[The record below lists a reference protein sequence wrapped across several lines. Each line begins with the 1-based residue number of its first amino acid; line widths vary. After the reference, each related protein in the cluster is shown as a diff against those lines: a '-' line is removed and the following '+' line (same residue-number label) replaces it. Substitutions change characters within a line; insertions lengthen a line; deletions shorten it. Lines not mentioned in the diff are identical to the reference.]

1 MFFAFVIKHVC
12 DRQTDGQNY
21 DPQDCAS
28 IPASCGKNHARFCM
42 WYGICL
48 HCTARGVSV
57 LPRNQSNSTY
67 AVAKCTIFLPAICP
81 RPLKGSQPNS
91 PHRSQMDW
99 NRKHGVKI
107 MKCAGG
113 QVGGA
118 KMAEH
123 AYGRWTVIENV
134 CLKLLSLKY
143 TLDHMIVLLYLLFK
157 MAKKEKHKCHTKITN
172 VSQQSSMYLDSV

>member
-1 MFFAFVIKHVC
+1 M
-12 DRQTDGQNY
+12 
-21 DPQDCAS
+21 
-28 IPASCGKNHARFCM
+28 
-42 WYGICL
+42 

-113 QVGGA
+113 QVVGG
-118 KMAEH
+118 KN
-123 AYGRWTVIENV
+123 GRTRVWQMDCNRKRMPETAF
-134 CLKLLSLKY
+134 S
-143 TLDHMIVLLYLLFK
+143 
-157 MAKKEKHKCHTKITN
+157 
-172 VSQQSSMYLDSV
+172 